1 MEQQTKRSIF
11 AYSMSEN
18 LKEKTAKGLFW
29 GTMSNGMTQVLNL
42 VFGIFLARLL
52 APSEYGIVGVLT
64 IFSAI
69 AGAMQSGGFG
79 AGLINIKQPT
89 NNDYNSVFWL
99 NISVSLTL
107 YVILF
112 LCAPLIAS
120 FFKQPCLVLVSRVVF
135 LSLPISAVALVS
147 GTYLT
152 KNMMNRELAIISVMA
167 LVIAGITGV
176 FLAFMGFSYWSLVW
190 QQLAYVI
197 VTDIGRLYF
206 APWRPSL
213 HIDFTPVKKMFSFSV
228 KLMLTGIIN
237 TLNQNILTFVFG
249 RLFSI
254 SSVGNYSQANKWNSM
269 AHSTIT
275 SSLGQVAQTVFVSTS
290 DETEREKRVFRK
302 MMRFTAFISFPALFG
317 LAMVSREFILITIG
331 EKWIDS
337 ILLLQLLCIGGAFMP
352 LYTLYQN
359 IAISH
364 GRSDL
369 YMWCNLGQIIIQLF
383 MVLILY
389 QQGIVTIIYAYSALT
404 ILWLFVWQIIGYKL
418 IGVTLL
424 DTLKD
429 TIPFAAISIAVM
441 VTTWYATSFI
451 SNIYLLL
458 VCRVLVA
465 AGLYMLVMKML
476 KVRIMD
482 ECINFILKKKSN
494 V

>member
-1 MEQQTKRSIF
+1 M
-11 AYSMSEN
+11 EN

-29 GTMSNGMTQVLNL
+29 GAMSNGMTQVLSL

-52 APSEYGIVGVLT
+52 TPAEYGVVGVLT
-64 IFSAI
+64 IFTAI

-79 AGLINIKQPT
+79 AGLINIKNPT

-99 NISVSLTL
+99 NISVSAFL
-107 YVILF
+107 YILLF
-112 LCAPLIAS
+112 LFAPLIAS
-120 FFKQPCLVLVSRVVF
+120 YFKQPCLVLVSRVVF
-135 LSLPISAVALVS
+135 LSLPITAIALVS

-152 KNMMNRELAIISVMA
+152 KNMMNRELAIISIMA
-167 LVIAGITGV
+167 LSVSGVTGII
-176 FLAFMGFSYWSLVW
+176 LAYMGYSYWSLVW
-190 QQLAYVI
+190 QQLIYV
-197 VTDIGRLYF
+197 VVSDIGRFYF

-228 KLMLTGIIN
+228 KLMITGIIN
-237 TLNQNILTFVFG
+237 ALNQNMLTFIFG

-275 SSLGQVAQTVFVSTS
+275 SSIAQVAQTVFVAAS
-290 DETEREKRVFRK
+290 DEDKREIRVFRK
-302 MMRFTAFISFPALFG
+302 MMRFTAFLSFPALFG
-317 LAMVSREFILITIG
+317 LAMVSQEFILITIG
-331 EKWIDS
+331 EKWVNS
-337 ILLLQLLCIGGAFMP
+337 IPLLQLLCFGGAFMP
-352 LYTLYQN
+352 FYTLYQN
-359 IAISH
+359 LVISH

-389 QQGIVTIIYAYSALT
+389 QQGIVTIIYAYSVLT
-404 ILWLFVWQIIGYKL
+404 ILWLFVWQIIGHQL
-418 IGVTLL
+418 IGIRFI
-424 DTLKD
+424 DMLKD
-429 TIPFAAISIAVM
+429 IVPFAVISIAVM

-458 VCRVLVA
+458 ACRVLLA
-465 AGLYMLVMKML
+465 AGLYILVMKML